1 MREVA
6 AEDAKQQRLLS
17 KLGGN
22 GGEKHKAEEMKS
34 GDFPSAPFDD
44 VDEGGGAK
52 SEAENEKGLM
62 WRVGLVVE
70 GGGQAEADEDPP
82 ASPRAARAGTGLGP
96 RPSWSRS
103 ASLVC
108 AAGRPLWT
116 VRIDRAVPVPPC
128 PFLGPEGAVA
138 VLRRSRWGLL
148 FRSELCSCTPTPSF
162 LLPPSS
168 FLISHSS
175 FSLPPSSQSHK
186 HAI

>member
-22 GGEKHKAEEMKS
+22 GGERHKAEEMKS

-82 ASPRAARAGTGLGP
+82 AS
-96 RPSWSRS
+96 
-103 ASLVC
+103 
-108 AAGRPLWT
+108 AAGGEGGDGPG
-116 VRIDRAVPVPPC
+116 AS
-128 PFLGPEGAVA
+128 PFMESLG
-138 VLRRSRWGLL
+138 LSC
-148 FRSELCSCTPTPSF
+148 LCSRTT
-162 LLPPSS
+162 
-168 FLISHSS
+168 
-175 FSLPPSSQSHK
+175 
-186 HAI
+186 AVDGEDR